1 MQFRRHS
8 PLTARSPQK
17 RPQVLL
23 PAAHHCLDC
32 ASITAGK
39 PLPEEAQEKAKAL
52 AVTNASQILTQK
64 SP

>member
-32 ASITAGK
+32 ALITGGK
-39 PLPEEAQEKAKAL
+39 PLPEEAQEEAKSQ
-52 AVTNASQILTQK
+52 AVTNA
-64 SP
+64 